1 MIQVFIS
8 ATVLLLVVAKSGFD
22 YALIYELL
30 FFFFFKVY
38 SNRILSDI
46 YCKIRTTVIK

>member
-30 FFFFFKVY
+30 FFFKVY
-38 SNRILSDI
+38 FNRILSDI
-46 YCKIRTTVIK
+46 YCKISITVIK

>member
-30 FFFFFKVY
+30 FFFFKVY